1 MNDAEQMMEI
11 IELWGD
17 SEQIDTEYDED
28 ETSEGDK
35 EDTDEEETSKGE
47 GDKKGTEEEG
57 QTNKEGDDDKENEE
71 GLEGS
76 EDKNYNENDSEREN
90 KEKGENS
97 SKYDEKED
105 GAFSMLDAL
114 LNEKDAQNNT
124 EKNKPSKAIVGIPVN
139 SDGPTSNEKQ
149 VKETD
154 SNKDSMELADDTNE
168 IMAEIEVTLIFN
180 LRSSIRLFV
189 DVRYNLKNFST

>member
-1 MNDAEQMMEI
+1 M
-11 IELWGD
+11 GD

-57 QTNKEGDDDKENEE
+57 QTNEEGDD
-71 GLEGS
+71 
-76 EDKNYNENDSEREN
+76 
-90 KEKGENS
+90 
-97 SKYDEKED
+97 
-105 GAFSMLDAL
+105 
-114 LNEKDAQNNT
+114 NT

-154 SNKDSMELADDTNE
+154 SNKDSMEYP
-168 IMAEIEVTLIFN
+168 
-180 LRSSIRLFV
+180 RLL
-189 DVRYNLKNFST
+189 LKVCS